1 MKKLLQIA
9 VIVSLPV
16 LSGCIIVPG
25 GGHHDRHYSRPGPPR
40 PPKPPKPPMPHR

>member
-25 GGHHDRHYSRPGPPR
+25 GHHDRHFSHPGPPR